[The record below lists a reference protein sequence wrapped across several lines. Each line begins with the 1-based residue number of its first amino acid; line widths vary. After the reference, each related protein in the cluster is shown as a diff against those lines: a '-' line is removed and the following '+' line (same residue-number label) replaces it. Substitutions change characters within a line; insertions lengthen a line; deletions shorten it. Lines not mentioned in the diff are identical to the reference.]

1 MRTKG
6 MGKIELAVWA
16 VGILLAI
23 TVAFYFGLEESLMIL
38 VPLVI
43 FGVILYL
50 LISLIIFIGDKYPNH
65 IKTGILLC
73 FIFGPL
79 GQFYLD
85 KSGKYV
91 VTLFVI
97 KGVCLGFFNDK
108 WLVILMTSFL
118 SSAIMYYR
126 IKKIN
131 ALYLNS
137 IEMSPELREKA
148 KDNNE

>member
-65 IKTGILLC
+65 IKIGILLC

-108 WLVILMTSFL
+108 WLVILMTQVSHPL
-118 SSAIMYYR
+118 I
-126 IKKIN
+126 
-131 ALYLNS
+131 
-137 IEMSPELREKA
+137 LR
-148 KDNNE
+148 

>member
-65 IKTGILLC
+65 IKTGILFFD
-73 FIFGPL
+73 FI
-79 GQFYLD
+79 
-85 KSGKYV
+85 
-91 VTLFVI
+91 
-97 KGVCLGFFNDK
+97 
-108 WLVILMTSFL
+108 
-118 SSAIMYYR
+118 
-126 IKKIN
+126 
-131 ALYLNS
+131 LYKL
-137 IEMSPELREKA
+137 
-148 KDNNE
+148 